1 MGRTIDLRTEV
12 PGPTSRDILARKER
26 VIADA
31 KSIYLPIVID
41 HAHGVA
47 VTDVDGNT
55 FLDWTGGIGCLNVGH
70 TNEAVSAALH
80 AQVDRFL
87 HTDFTMVPYE
97 SYIEL
102 AERLL
107 ARTPIAGL
115 KKAAFFNS
123 GAEAVENAIKI
134 AKLATGRPAVICF
147 DRAFHGRTHMAM
159 TLTSKQHPYK
169 AGLGPFVP
177 EVYRAPYPYP
187 YRDESA
193 DPAATALDVLR
204 GMFTTHVAPESVA
217 AIIFEPVQG
226 EGGFVVP
233 PAEWVRGL
241 REVAD
246 EHGIVLI
253 ADEVQSGMGRTGKM
267 FAIEHFGVEP
277 DLIAVAKSIAAGV
290 PISGVLGRAE
300 IVDAAGDS
308 TIGGTY
314 VGSPLGCVA
323 GIAVLDEIERRD
335 LLARGTEIGERIRD
349 RFDALAKRFNW
360 MGDVRG
366 LGSMLAVEFV
376 SDPETKEPS
385 PELATEVAAAA
396 LTHGLLLPKTGIY
409 SNCIAVRV
417 PIVATDNQVDDA
429 LDIFE
434 RSVRSALEIT
444 GFAGDSGVDPPEEE
458 DEVVVKA

>member
-1 MGRTIDLRTEV
+1 MAKTIDLRTEL
-12 PGPTSRDILARKER
+12 PGPKSQQILARKER

-47 VTDVDGNT
+47 LTDVDGNT

-80 AQVDRFL
+80 AQIDRFL

-97 SYIEL
+97 SYVEL

-107 ARTPIAGL
+107 DRTPISGA

-147 DRAFHGRTHMAM
+147 DRAFHGRTLMAM
-159 TLTSKQHPYK
+159 SLTSKQHPYK
-169 AGLGPFVP
+169 AGLGPFAP
-177 EVYRAPYPYP
+177 EVYRAPYPYL
-187 YRDESA
+187 YRDESD
-193 DPAATALDVLR
+193 DPSGDALDALR
-204 GMFTTHVAPESVA
+204 GMFTTHVAAESVA

-241 REVAD
+241 REIAD

-253 ADEVQSGMGRTGKM
+253 ADEVQSGYGRTGKM
-267 FAIEHFGVEP
+267 FAIEHYGVEP
-277 DLIAVAKSIAAGV
+277 DLIVVAKSMAAGV
-290 PISGVLGRAE
+290 PISGVLGRASL
-300 IVDAAGDS
+300 VDQAGDS

-323 GIAVLDEIERRD
+323 GIAVLDEIEQRD
-335 LLARGTEIGERIRD
+335 LLSRGTSMGERMRA
-349 RFDALAKRFNW
+349 RFDALARGYAQL
-360 MGDVRG
+360 GDVRG
-366 LGSMLAVEFV
+366 LGPMLAVEFV
-376 SDPETKEPS
+376 RDPASKTPA
-385 PELATEVAAAA
+385 PELATEVVEAAMRR
-396 LTHGLLLPKTGIY
+396 GLLILKAGMFGNCLRVLVSLVASDEQIDESLDVFEAAVGEVLGVPAAVAATG
-409 SNCIAVRV
+409 R
-417 PIVATDNQVDDA
+417 
-429 LDIFE
+429 
-434 RSVRSALEIT
+434 
-444 GFAGDSGVDPPEEE
+444 
-458 DEVVVKA
+458 

>member
-12 PGPTSRDILARKER
+12 PGPKSRDILARKER

-97 SYIEL
+97 SYVEL

-107 ARTPIAGL
+107 ARVPISGPT
-115 KKAAFFNS
+115 KAAFFNS
-123 GAEAVENAIKI
+123 GAEAVENAVKI
-134 AKLATGRPAVICF
+134 AKLATRRSAVICF

-159 TLTSKQHPYK
+159 SLTSKQHPYK

-187 YRDESA
+187 YRDEGS
-193 DPAATALDVLR
+193 DPAGAALDALR
-204 GMFTTHVAPESVA
+204 EMFVTHVAAENVA

-241 REVAD
+241 REIAD

-253 ADEVQSGMGRTGKM
+253 ADEVQSGMGRTGRM
-267 FAIEHFGVEP
+267 FGIEHFGVEP
-277 DLIAVAKSIAAGV
+277 DLITVAKSIAAGV
-290 PISGVLGRAE
+290 PISGVLGRAS

-335 LLARGTEIGERIRD
+335 LLARGTAIGERMRA
-349 RFDALAKRFNW
+349 RFEAAQVRHPRV
-360 MGDVRG
+360 GDVRG
-366 LGSMLAVEFV
+366 LGPMLALEFV
-376 SDPETKEPS
+376 GDPAGKAPA
-385 PELATEVAAAA
+385 PEVATAVAEAAMRRGLLILKAGMHGNCLRVLVSLVADDEQIDESLDVFDAA
-396 LTHGLLLPKTGIY
+396 L
-409 SNCIAVRV
+409 
-417 PIVATDNQVDDA
+417 
-429 LDIFE
+429 
-434 RSVRSALEIT
+434 
-444 GFAGDSGVDPPEEE
+444 
-458 DEVVVKA
+458 DEVLHETPAMAVSAR

>member
-1 MGRTIDLRTEV
+1 MAPTIDLRTEL
-12 PGPTSRDILARKER
+12 PGPRSAEILARKQR

-107 ARTPIAGL
+107 DRTPIAGP

-147 DRAFHGRTHMAM
+147 DRAFHGRTLMAM
-159 TLTSKQHPYK
+159 SLTSKQHPYK
-169 AGLGPFVP
+169 AGLGPFAP

-187 YRDESA
+187 YRDEAA
-193 DPAATALDVLR
+193 DPGAAALAELR
-204 GMFTTHVAPESVA
+204 RMFTTHVAAEQVA

-241 REVAD
+241 REIAD
-246 EHGIVLI
+246 DNGIVLI
-253 ADEVQSGMGRTGKM
+253 ADEVQSGYGRTGKM
-267 FAIEHFGVEP
+267 FGIEHFGVEP
-277 DLIAVAKSIAAGV
+277 DLITVAKSIAAGV
-290 PISGVLGRAE
+290 PISGVVGRAA
-300 IVDAAGDS
+300 VMDAAGDS
-308 TIGGTY
+308 TIGGTF

-335 LLARGTEIGERIRD
+335 LLARGTAIGERMRS
-349 RFDALAKRFNW
+349 RFQALQLRHPRL
-360 MGDVRG
+360 GDVRG
-366 LGSMLAVEFV
+366 LGPMLAAEFV
-376 SDPETKEPS
+376 EDPISKAPASD
-385 PELATEVAAAA
+385 LATVVAEAAMRRGLLILKAGMHGNCLRVLVSLVASDEQIDESLDVFDAAVDGALGVPVAVAA
-396 LTHGLLLPKTGIY
+396 TG
-409 SNCIAVRV
+409 R
-417 PIVATDNQVDDA
+417 
-429 LDIFE
+429 
-434 RSVRSALEIT
+434 
-444 GFAGDSGVDPPEEE
+444 
-458 DEVVVKA
+458 